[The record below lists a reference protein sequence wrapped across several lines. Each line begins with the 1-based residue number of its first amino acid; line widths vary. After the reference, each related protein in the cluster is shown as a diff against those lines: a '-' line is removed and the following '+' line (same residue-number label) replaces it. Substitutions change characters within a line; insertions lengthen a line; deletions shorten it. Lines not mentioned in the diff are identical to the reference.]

1 VLKGPIY
8 VAGPMSHY
16 PDYNRSAFE
25 HACARLRAC
34 GFEVLSPH
42 ENGHPGPEVDPE
54 SVWAYYMKLDLH
66 MVADANLIAVL
77 DGWEC
82 SRGARIEVQ
91 IAHSMHIPVLPLD
104 RILAIVGTQTQ

>member
-1 VLKGPIY
+1 MLKGPIY

-16 PDYNRSAFE
+16 PDYNRAAFE
-25 HACARLRAC
+25 RACQQLRAH

-42 ENGHPGPEVDPE
+42 ENGQPGPEVDPE

-66 MVADANLIAVL
+66 MVADANLVAVL

-82 SRGARIEVQ
+82 SRGAKIEVQ
-91 IAHSMHIPVLPLD
+91 IAHFMHIPVLPLGV
-104 RILAIVGTQTQ
+104 ILQIAATE